1 MQQSANALS
10 AERRARVAKLDAEEQ
25 AQLERE
31 NERRA
36 KGGDVGP
43 RFLREQEKQVYG
55 GGMDLGE
62 RMKRSGRV
70 GMVGDR
76 E

>member
-1 MQQSANALS
+1 MQQSANVLS
-10 AERRARVAKLDAEEQ
+10 SERSARVAKVEAEEQ

-31 NERRA
+31 TEHRA

-43 RFLREQEKQVYG
+43 RFLRDQEKQVYG